1 MVQSSSGLIGS
12 FAMKLV
18 AFCALL
24 MTSINLF
31 SLIEIEL
38 AQLAW
43 LLVELAVGVGA
54 ADPDGAYRAGWAGR
68 LGILAVI

>member
-12 FAMKLV
+12 FATKLV

-24 MTSINLF
+24 MTSIDLF

-38 AQLAW
+38 ARLDR

-54 ADPDGAYRAGWAGR
+54 ADPDGA
-68 LGILAVI
+68 